1 MKVVAQFVAVL
12 LVLAV
17 AMPRAVGFG
26 HCCEHNP
33 STTLVMTHHHC
44 GHEQVKVSAP
54 PADSLSEKG
63 CQCRVC
69 PTALPKRA
77 DRQLPEVVVTV
88 FNQPLV
94 STISSTECSARLYSY
109 TDRPPED
116 SSVRRASLCT
126 FLI

>member
-1 MKVVAQFVAVL
+1 MKVLAQYVAVL
-12 LVLAV
+12 LVVAV
-17 AMPRAVGFG
+17 AMPRALGFG
-26 HCCEHNP
+26 HCCKHNLP
-33 STTLVMTHHHC
+33 TTRVMTHHHC
-44 GHEQVKVSAP
+44 GHEQMNESALAP
-54 PADSLSEKG
+54 KSLSEKG

-69 PTALPKRA
+69 PTAPPKRA

-94 STISSTECSARLYSY
+94 SRTSATGVSARLYSY
-109 TDRPPED
+109 TDPPPEN

>member
-1 MKVVAQFVAVL
+1 MKALAQYVAAL

-17 AMPRAVGFG
+17 AMPGVVGFG

-33 STTLVMTHHHC
+33 STTLLMAHHHC
-44 GHEQVKVSAP
+44 GHEQMKESAP
-54 PADSLSEKG
+54 TANSLPEKG
-63 CQCRVC
+63 CQCRLC

-77 DRQLPEVVVTV
+77 DRQLPEIAVAV
-88 FNQPLV
+88 FNQPIV
-94 STISSTECSARLYSY
+94 SITPSTEVTAGLKFY
-109 TDRPPED
+109 TDPPPED

>member
-1 MKVVAQFVAVL
+1 MKVLAQCVAAL

-17 AMPRAVGFG
+17 AMPRVVGFG

-33 STTLVMTHHHC
+33 PTTRVMTHHHC
-44 GHEQVKVSAP
+44 GHEQTKESASP
-54 PADSLSEKG
+54 TNSLSKKE
-63 CQCRVC
+63 CQCRLC

-77 DRQLPEVVVTV
+77 DRQLPEIAVTA

-94 STISSTECSARLYSY
+94 SATSSIEVFARLYSY
-109 TDRPPED
+109 TDPPPED